1 MQRRDEP
8 NGLPRLRLFSV
19 CGARAA
25 LCPLVGYSAGGCVLE
40 AGSEIE
46 VGGQTAGKEAESM
59 STFANISIL
68 VYCDNSSSTQSA
80 ARDPNRENVL
90 VFCKAV

>member
-1 MQRRDEP
+1 M
-8 NGLPRLRLFSV
+8 
-19 CGARAA
+19 
-25 LCPLVGYSAGGCVLE
+25 LE

-46 VGGQTAGKEAESM
+46 AGGQTAGKEAESM

-68 VYCDNSSSTQSA
+68 VSCDNSSSTQSA
-80 ARDPNRENVL
+80 ARDPNGENVI